1 MNPILAHE
9 TAKTQRICVCK
20 ASGMAFTK
28 DRREAPKEDR
38 GASDGAASSRSDGS
52 KMMVYSRQKV
62 MVTFAPLSGS
72 SAGVPSQGVR

>member
-38 GASDGAASSRSDGS
+38 GQAMAQRRADQTA
-52 KMMVYSRQKV
+52 QK
-62 MVTFAPLSGS
+62 
-72 SAGVPSQGVR
+72 